1 MRNKISFTVFL
12 ICFITMLCGCGKQD
26 EKMENY
32 KKSMETFFSNVDIL
46 NNSINSIDPYAD
58 DAAEKLLKQLDLFET
73 SIDQMAALE
82 VPEQFS
88 GVKQLADEAA
98 ENMHEAV
105 ALYHQAY
112 EGETY
117 QQNLADA
124 AFQYY
129 ERVNV
134 RIQYIIK
141 ILHGEISDEE

>member
-1 MRNKISFTVFL
+1 MRRRVALLSFLLVIVTLVS
-12 ICFITMLCGCGKQD
+12 GCGKQD
-26 EKMENY
+26 EELENY

-46 NNSINSIDPYAD
+46 NRSINNIDPYAE
-58 DAAEKLLKQLDLFET
+58 DASEKLLEQLDLFET
-73 SIDQMAALE
+73 SIDQMAALP
-82 VPEQFS
+82 VPEQFE
-88 GVKQLADEAA
+88 GVEQLADEAA

-124 AFQYY
+124 AYQYY

-134 RIQYIIK
+134 RLK
-141 ILHGEISDEE
+141 

>member
-1 MRNKISFTVFL
+1 MRRRVAFLSFLLVFVTL
-12 ICFITMLCGCGKQD
+12 VYGCGKQD
-26 EKMENY
+26 EELENY

-46 NNSINSIDPYAD
+46 NNSINSIDPYAE
-58 DAAEKLLKQLDLFET
+58 DASEELLDQLDLFET
-73 SIDQMAALE
+73 SIDQMAALP
-82 VPEQFS
+82 VPDQFE
-88 GVKQLADEAA
+88 GVEQLADEAA

-124 AFQYY
+124 AYQYY

-134 RIQYIIK
+134 RLKYIVQ
-141 ILHGEISDEE
+141 ILHGELTEEE

>member
-1 MRNKISFTVFL
+1 
-12 ICFITMLCGCGKQD
+12 
-26 EKMENY
+26 MENY

-88 GVKQLADEAA
+88 GVEQLADEAA

-141 ILHGEISDEE
+141 ILHGEITDEG

>member
-1 MRNKISFTVFL
+1 MRNKISFAFL
-12 ICFITMLCGCGKQD
+12 VIVCFAILCGCGKQD
-26 EKMENY
+26 PEMENY

-46 NNSINSIDPYAD
+46 NNSINNIDPYAD
-58 DAAEKLLKQLDLFET
+58 DAAEKLLKQLDLFQN

-82 VPEQFS
+82 VPKQFE
-88 GVKQLADEAA
+88 GVEQLADEAA

-105 ALYHQAY
+105 SLYHQAY

-134 RIQYIIK
+134 RLRYIIK
-141 ILHGEISDEE
+141 ILHGEINEED